1 MTMKDNIWL
10 WVGAGLLLYLI
21 YQNAQAN
28 AAPAITAATPGA
40 TPPPLPSTLPA
51 ITPFTLTPEMLNV
64 VSA

>member
-1 MTMKDNIWL
+1 MNDKTLL
-10 WVGAGLLLYLI
+10 WVGAGLLLFLI